1 MPLVWTVVAVSV
13 VLLLMRLPVFTVQ
26 SVEVIGVLDT
36 ESTKTLQSLQGQ
48 SLFSRKISQ
57 VVAELKHQN
66 LTIATLYCRRGV
78 PSTLRCQASDR
89 QAAAI
94 WQRQDQRFAIDAN
107 GLIFAAAGSV
117 TKPVIEDRA
126 AQSVEIGVTVAG
138 AELLGYYQKLITA
151 LASQGLT
158 LDHLFVDQSLYQVGA
173 LLTGSTN
180 AAIPFPATQPLTVL
194 FAANRSLDDQI
205 ATLVLTLQQK
215 STAIT
220 SYIDVR
226 VGEYVYFK

>member
-1 MPLVWTVVAVSV
+1 M
-13 VLLLMRLPVFTVQ
+13 MRLPFFTIQ
-26 SVEVIGVLDT
+26 SVEVVGPLDA
-36 ESTKTLQSLQGQ
+36 ESTKALQTLQGQ
-48 SLFSRKISQ
+48 SLFSHKVSQ
-57 VVAELKHQN
+57 VVTELRHKN
-66 LTIATLYCRRGV
+66 LTIATLSCRRGV
-78 PSTLRCQASDR
+78 PSTVRCQASDR
-89 QAAAI
+89 QAVAL
-94 WQRQDQRFAIDAN
+94 WQRQDQRFAVDAN
-107 GLIFAAAGSV
+107 GLVFAVAGSV
-117 TKPVIEDRA
+117 SKPVIEDRA
-126 AQSVEIGVTVAG
+126 AQSVEIGQVVAG
-138 AELLGYYQKLITA
+138 AELLGYYQKLIAA

-180 AAIPFPATQPLTVL
+180 AAIPFPAVQPLTVL

-215 STAIT
+215 SGSIT